1 MIKFIVITI
10 VLINIYLANGFT
22 FKQFKQISTIIKPS
36 RAKSYN
42 NPSILTHLSATNTKD
57 NSINLSR
64 VINPSK
70 FDVKA
75 VFTTLAGQGLL
86 LNIAFLVG
94 SLIKLDVLHLDSL
107 STELEILQE
116 TVPEVLGITGIV
128 IAMGFLL
135 RDFPNQTLQT
145 FFRERKFF
153 VLKTLGIKS
162 PPQVAVAIAA
172 VIAFGEAFS
181 DELFFRGLC
190 FSSIHQYS
198 GDTIA
203 LFVSALICGLAHY
216 PVFGS
221 NIIVESGLGLIYGY
235 SFLYGKMNIVVP
247 IIIHAIYSLV
257 SMYMTWYFATQDIR
271 QRILKAEK
279 NTGSANSDVEFEAIA
294 KAIFD
299 IIDLDKSGFIC
310 AKELKLGLKLF
321 GFGPEIL
328 DEKLIKGTNYEVIL
342 KLQNPQS
349 KEISYDSFVE
359 ILKEGLATWPRFDDN
374 LDYFSK

>member
-1 MIKFIVITI
+1 
-10 VLINIYLANGFT
+10 
-22 FKQFKQISTIIKPS
+22 
-36 RAKSYN
+36 
-42 NPSILTHLSATNTKD
+42 
-57 NSINLSR
+57 
-64 VINPSK
+64 
-70 FDVKA
+70 
-75 VFTTLAGQGLL
+75 
-86 LNIAFLVG
+86 
-94 SLIKLDVLHLDSL
+94 
-107 STELEILQE
+107 
-116 TVPEVLGITGIV
+116 
-128 IAMGFLL
+128 
-135 RDFPNQTLQT
+135 
-145 FFRERKFF
+145 
-153 VLKTLGIKS
+153 
-162 PPQVAVAIAA
+162 
-172 VIAFGEAFS
+172 
-181 DELFFRGLC
+181 
-190 FSSIHQYS
+190 
-198 GDTIA
+198 
-203 LFVSALICGLAHY
+203 
-216 PVFGS
+216 
-221 NIIVESGLGLIYGY
+221 
-235 SFLYGKMNIVVP
+235 MNIVVP